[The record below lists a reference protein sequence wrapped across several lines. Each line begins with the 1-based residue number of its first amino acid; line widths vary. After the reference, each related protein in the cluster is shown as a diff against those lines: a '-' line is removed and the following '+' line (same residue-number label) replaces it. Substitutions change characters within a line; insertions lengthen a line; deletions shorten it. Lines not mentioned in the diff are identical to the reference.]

1 MPVHIIHDTL
11 LGLELDVPVD
21 NGKRGE
27 ERTHN
32 SLLSTWKIC
41 GFMKLEELK
50 NVN

>member
-1 MPVHIIHDTL
+1 MTTL
-11 LGLELDVPVD
+11 LGLELNVLFD

-32 SLLSTWKIC
+32 SLLSY
-41 GFMKLEELK
+41 LEDLWVHEAKRELK